1 MMEEED
7 SYGFEQTLVSY
18 IVSSKWLYSHWEQH
32 EHKPDKLKDIHVGQ
46 RMAERDDVQRTVLR
60 KILC

>member
-32 EHKPDKLKDIHVGQ
+32 KHKLKDIHVGQ
-46 RMAERDDVQRTVLR
+46 RMAEMDDVQCTVLR